1 MRASRVLTF
10 ARYEIRRAV
19 ARKKVLALVALTVLI
34 AIAPYYALDA
44 THTSLITPPLRP
56 YLWILGVFLPQAF
69 FLQFTALLIAAGS
82 MSEEYEQGTAEV
94 LLSKPVSR
102 EEYFFG
108 KYLGGY
114 ALVVGIVVLDVVLS
128 ITSATF
134 VFGPQQEL
142 GIVPDDPRGPGV
154 RGAGLLLVRVH
165 GRRADEE
172 VVPLL
177 HPLRLGLLHQ
187 RGGRRVPQHT
197 LQPDG
202 DRRSTR
208 WPTTTSR
215 RPRWTPFPLLL
226 AEPKFPSSVQLVFRF
241 AATPVE
247 PSIGISALLIA
258 VYFRLRACS
267 SRWPTSAGW
276 TSRSASPRRPH
287 QRRRDQKTMAS
298 PPR

>member
-1 MRASRVLTF
+1 VRASRVLTF

-34 AIAPYYALDA
+34 AIAPYYALSA

-114 ALVVGIVVLDVVLS
+114 SLVVGIVLLDVILS

-134 VFGPQQEL
+134 VFGPQMDL
-142 GIVPDDPRGPGV
+142 GILPMI
-154 RGAGLLLVRVH
+154 LVAQVFAALVFYSFAFMV
-165 GRRADEE
+165 GELMRRSSLSYILSASVFFTSE
-172 VVPLL
+172 VVGVFLNLL
-177 HPLRLGLLHQ
+177 Y
-187 RGGRRVPQHT
+187 T
-197 LQPDG
+197 LTG
-202 DRRSTR
+202 TEVYKVANFYL
-208 WPTTTSR
+208 PTS
-215 RPRWTPFPLLL
+215 PVDSLPLLL
-226 AEPKFPSSVQLVFRF
+226 AEPRFPSSVQTVFRF

-247 PSIGISALLIA
+247 PSVGVSALLIA
-258 VYFRLRACS
+258 VYFL
-267 SRWPTSAGW
+267 SAVLI
-276 TSRSASPRRPH
+276 ALAYFRRMDVAK
-287 QRRRDQKTMAS
+287 RVT
-298 PPR
+298 

>member
-34 AIAPYYALDA
+34 AIAPYFALDA

-69 FLQFTALLIAAGS
+69 FLQFTSLLIAAGS

-114 ALVVGIVVLDVVLS
+114 SLVVGIVILDVVLS

-134 VFGPQQEL
+134 VFGPQLNL
-142 GIVPDDPRGPGV
+142 GILPTI
-154 RGAGLLLVRVH
+154 LVAQVFAALVFYSFAFMV
-165 GRRADEE
+165 GELIRRSSLSYILSASVFLTSE
-172 VVPLL
+172 VVGTFLNIL
-177 HPLRLGLLHQ
+177 Y
-187 RGGRRVPQHT
+187 T
-197 LQPDG
+197 LTG
-202 DRRSTR
+202 TGIYKVANYYL
-208 WPTTTSR
+208 PTS
-215 RPRWTPFPLLL
+215 PVDSLPLLL
-226 AEPKFPSSVQLVFRF
+226 GEPSFPSSVQLVFRF

-247 PSIGISALLIA
+247 PSIAVSALLIA
-258 VYFRLRACS
+258 VYFL
-267 SRWPTSAGW
+267 SAVLIALAYF
-276 TSRSASPRRPH
+276 RSMDVAKRV
-287 QRRRDQKTMAS
+287 T
-298 PPR
+298 